1 MRIPTPSSRTPYGG
15 FTGAWRVSAVLAAT
29 ALLLF
34 PDVSLAIPDPAPLAE
49 VASVVVPETSPAAV
63 THGLIAISGMAL
75 RPAPQPAIAPD
86 ERVRLSTPRTKPQQP
101 PPPPPPS
108 PEEQAEHKDEQVAAS
123 LPAPAFKPL
132 LAAPAFTLAW
142 PSRGEV
148 TTYFGERGPTSP
160 RGHAGLDIAA
170 PVGTPIYAAEA
181 GEVLNAH
188 DSGDGYGILIVVAH
202 GAGRE
207 TWYAHLSRA
216 HVSVGDRVERRE
228 LIGRM
233 GSTGYSTG
241 SHLHFELRVDGALQ
255 NPLNHLP

>member
-1 MRIPTPSSRTPYGG
+1 MRIPPPSSRTPTSGLG
-15 FTGAWRVSAVLAAT
+15 RAWRLSAVLAAA
-29 ALLLF
+29 ALLLL
-34 PDVSLAIPDPAPLAE
+34 PEVSLAIPEQAPNAE
-49 VASVVVPETSPAAV
+49 VASAVGPATSPAAISP
-63 THGLIAISGMAL
+63 GFIAISGMEL
-75 RPAPQPAIAPD
+75 RAAPQPAIAPE
-86 ERVRLSTPRTKPQQP
+86 ERMRLATPRAKPRQT
-101 PPPPPPS
+101 PPPPS
-108 PEEQAEHKDEQVAAS
+108 TPDEQAEHQEEQVAAS

-132 LAAPAFTLAW
+132 LATPAFTLAW

-181 GEVLNAH
+181 GNVVNAH
-188 DSGDGYGILIVVAH
+188 DSGDGYGILVVINH
-202 GAGRE
+202 GSGRE

-233 GSTGYSTG
+233 GSTGFSTG

-255 NPLNHLP
+255 NPLKLLP